1 MQQIARWLAFSP
13 EEKRKYMDERSAPVE
28 LTDISHPAYK
38 RFKDVLEP
46 LGLRKKEQGLQ
57 FYKVGTLPHT
67 CASM

>member
-1 MQQIARWLAFSP
+1 
-13 EEKRKYMDERSAPVE
+13 MDERSAPVE

-57 FYKVGTLPHT
+57 FCKVGTLPHT